1 MVSCNVCGKC
11 FNTNYNLKRHTL
23 QVHEKKYSHQCPD
36 CSKKFAQPSDLKRH
50 KDSVHSAEKIVCE
63 FCGTSFTR
71 RDNLLH
77 HLNNG
82 NCQRKLQKEA
92 GKRKR
97 LDLTISSRK
106 KKSQLSTSA
115 ENSAAVL
122 ENSTTV
128 SENSDDDLEKIS
140 LPPKESE
147 SAFQKA
153 YKSFNLPNND
163 SSLGIKEFLLLRK
176 EETVFIFRNELKTYK
191 SLKVSKW
198 VHCIYS
204 KETDA
209 GKMIKNVEFKT
220 SNNEVF
226 QETNLVSLY
235 DTMSEKIK
243 LVLLSEGDSLERIV
257 PSVQP
262 GEHEI
267 TDRLVRVVGVGVR
280 AQNRPRNIERTFL
293 PMTLICLSFQPI
305 CFAPD

>member
-1 MVSCNVCGKC
+1 MVSCIVCGKG

-128 SENSDDDLEKIS
+128 PENSDDDLEKIS

-176 EETVFIFRNELKTYK
+176 EETVFIFRNELKT
-191 SLKVSKW
+191 
-198 VHCIYS
+198 
-204 KETDA
+204 
-209 GKMIKNVEFKT
+209 
-220 SNNEVF
+220 
-226 QETNLVSLY
+226 
-235 DTMSEKIK
+235 
-243 LVLLSEGDSLERIV
+243 
-257 PSVQP
+257 
-262 GEHEI
+262 
-267 TDRLVRVVGVGVR
+267 
-280 AQNRPRNIERTFL
+280 
-293 PMTLICLSFQPI
+293 
-305 CFAPD
+305 

>member
-1 MVSCNVCGKC
+1 MDECSCLQSSSREKTTSHIRVISRDTLLLLQENMCAIV
-11 FNTNYNLKRHTL
+11 NLIFIATEHT
-23 QVHEKKYSHQCPD
+23 D

-128 SENSDDDLEKIS
+128 PENSTTVPENSTTVPENSTTVPENSDDDLEKIS

-198 VHCIYS
+198 IHCIYS

-209 GKMIKNVEFKT
+209 GKMIKNVEFK
-220 SNNEVF
+220 NVE
-226 QETNLVSLY
+226 
-235 DTMSEKIK
+235 
-243 LVLLSEGDSLERIV
+243 
-257 PSVQP
+257 
-262 GEHEI
+262 
-267 TDRLVRVVGVGVR
+267 
-280 AQNRPRNIERTFL
+280 
-293 PMTLICLSFQPI
+293 
-305 CFAPD
+305 

>member
-1 MVSCNVCGKC
+1 MVSCIVCGKG

-128 SENSDDDLEKIS
+128 PENSTTVPENSDDDLEKIS

-198 VHCIYS
+198 IHCIYS

-235 DTMSEKIK
+235 DTMSEKIVK
-243 LVLLSEGDSLERIV
+243 ESEDFEGKDS
-257 PSVQP
+257 
-262 GEHEI
+262 
-267 TDRLVRVVGVGVR
+267 GV
-280 AQNRPRNIERTFL
+280 THCSL
-293 PMTLICLSFQPI
+293 
-305 CFAPD
+305 

>member
-1 MVSCNVCGKC
+1 MVSCIVCGKG

-50 KDSVHSAEKIVCE
+50 KDSVHSAEKVVCE

-82 NCQRKLQKEA
+82 NCQKKLQKEA

-128 SENSDDDLEKIS
+128 PENSDDDLEKIS
-140 LPPKESE
+140 LPP
-147 SAFQKA
+147 
-153 YKSFNLPNND
+153 
-163 SSLGIKEFLLLRK
+163 
-176 EETVFIFRNELKTYK
+176 
-191 SLKVSKW
+191 
-198 VHCIYS
+198 
-204 KETDA
+204 
-209 GKMIKNVEFKT
+209 
-220 SNNEVF
+220 
-226 QETNLVSLY
+226 
-235 DTMSEKIK
+235 
-243 LVLLSEGDSLERIV
+243 
-257 PSVQP
+257 
-262 GEHEI
+262 
-267 TDRLVRVVGVGVR
+267 
-280 AQNRPRNIERTFL
+280 
-293 PMTLICLSFQPI
+293 
-305 CFAPD
+305 